1 MAFAGAKTSEQR
13 RRNSSATVAAD
24 LTAVLGAIDD
34 MDAAELRR
42 ECDTAGVAA
51 PAGGDGYRREA
62 LKAHYQR
69 LI

>member
-1 MAFAGAKTSEQR
+1 MT
-13 RRNSSATVAAD
+13 
-24 LTAVLGAIDD
+24 
-34 MDAAELRR
+34 AAELRR